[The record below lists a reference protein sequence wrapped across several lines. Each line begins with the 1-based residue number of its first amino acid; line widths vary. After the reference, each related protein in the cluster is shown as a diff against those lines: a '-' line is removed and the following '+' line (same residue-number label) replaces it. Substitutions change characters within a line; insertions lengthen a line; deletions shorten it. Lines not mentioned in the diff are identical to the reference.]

1 MPNVVEFVSFYLK
14 KKISIPDFLVMS
26 DKFNKEFLSKQKG
39 YISRKLLVDGDMWS
53 DLVLWETMDDAKNAI
68 NISYNDVVAREYVS
82 MLSFNKKGCMLRHL
96 SVERDY
102 DAGK

>member
-1 MPNVVEFVSFYLK
+1 MPNVFEFVTFYLK
-14 KKISIPDFLVMS
+14 KKISISDFLIMS

-68 NISYNDVVAREYVS
+68 NISYNDAVAREYVS
-82 MLSFNKKGCMLRHL
+82 MLGFNKKGCMLHHL

-102 DAGK
+102 SAGK